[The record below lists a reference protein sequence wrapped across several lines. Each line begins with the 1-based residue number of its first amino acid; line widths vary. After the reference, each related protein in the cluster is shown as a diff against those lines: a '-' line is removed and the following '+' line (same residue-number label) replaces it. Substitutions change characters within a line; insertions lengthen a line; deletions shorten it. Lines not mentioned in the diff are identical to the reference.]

1 MTAPGGRSGK
11 HSPGA
16 SPVTAPGGRSREATA
31 PGGRLGWAGVGLAG
45 LYVLVAFVTSQ
56 LSSRPVL
63 PLFDGFA
70 PPVPYAW
77 VNPPPERAGDNVAPT
92 SAEREFALGPEGS
105 EAANASTDD
114 AQAIVGLDKGSVPA
128 NPPDTAVMVR
138 ITPVDAGTLGP
149 VPAGLRV
156 VSNAY
161 RVSLSYVP
169 SGTEV
174 TRLAVPG
181 TIALTAAETG
191 DRLLYSADGQSWE
204 EREFRPYGQ
213 DHGVFTELETV
224 GWFVVVTSSGS
235 AATGDGGSDVLRG
248 LLVAVVAMAPVIGAI
263 LVVRLPSP
271 VPAAAPPSRRPAA
284 RSRPSGKKKRGGK

>member
-11 HSPGA
+11 HSPGG
-16 SPVTAPGGRSREATA
+16 SPVTGPER
-31 PGGRLGWAGVGLAG
+31 GRLGWVGAGLAA
-45 LYVLVAFVTSQ
+45 LYVVVALVTSQ

-77 VNPPPERAGDNVAPT
+77 VNPPPERAGDNVAPKA
-92 SAEREFALGPEGS
+92 AEREFPLGPEGS

-114 AQAIVGLDKGSVPA
+114 AQAIVGLDKGSVPP

-138 ITPVDAGTLGP
+138 VTPVDAGTLAP

-174 TRLAVPG
+174 TRLASPG

-191 DRLLYSADGQSWE
+191 NQLLYSADGQSWE
-204 EREFRPYGQ
+204 ER
-213 DHGVFTELETV
+213 
-224 GWFVVVTSSGS
+224 
-235 AATGDGGSDVLRG
+235 
-248 LLVAVVAMAPVIGAI
+248 
-263 LVVRLPSP
+263 
-271 VPAAAPPSRRPAA
+271 
-284 RSRPSGKKKRGGK
+284 